1 MTNPTFTSPNS
12 PIIVLAGATGHLG
25 GLIAEELRQRG
36 AHVRALA
43 RVGTEAGKRAALQ
56 ALGAEVVEVD
66 FQNAPALAQACQGG
80 TCVVSAL
87 SGLRDVMVDTQT
99 QLLNAAVAA
108 GVPRFIPSDF
118 SIDFTRLVYGHNRNL
133 DFRKEFTKVLDKATI
148 AVTSVLNGMFT
159 DLLTGQA
166 PVVLFPLK
174 RILFWGNADQP
185 LDFTT
190 IANTAAYTALV
201 ALDPNTPRYLRIAGD
216 VQTPRGLQH
225 AASQAT
231 DQEFKLLRA
240 GGLGVLNA
248 MLKVTKTLMRN
259 SKEVFPPWQGMQYL
273 RDMLSGQ
280 AKLTQPLDNHRYPE
294 MRWASVQ
301 EVLATKK

>member
-1 MTNPTFTSPNS
+1 M
-12 PIIVLAGATGHLG
+12 
-25 GLIAEELRQRG
+25 
-36 AHVRALA
+36 RALA

>member
-1 MTNPTFTSPNS
+1 MTNPTSPNT
-12 PIIVLAGATGHLG
+12 PTIILAGATGHLG
-25 GLIAEELRQRG
+25 GLIAEELRKRG
-36 AHVRALA
+36 AHVRALV
-43 RVGTEAGKRAALQ
+43 RVGTEAGKRSALK

-80 TCVVSAL
+80 ACVVSAL

-99 QLLNAAVAA
+99 QLLNASVQA

-118 SIDFTRLVYGHNRNL
+118 SIDFTRLAYGKNRNL
-133 DFRKEFTKVLDKATI
+133 DFRKEFSEVLDNAPI
-148 AVTSVLNGMFT
+148 AGTSVLNGMFT

-190 IANTAAYTALV
+190 IANTAEYTALV

-216 VQTPRGLQH
+216 VQSPRSLQH
-225 AASQAT
+225 VASQAT
-231 DQEFKLLRA
+231 GHPYKLLRA

-248 MLKVTKTLMRN
+248 MIKVTKTLMRN
-259 SKEVFPPWQGMQYL
+259 NQEVFPPWQGMQYL
-273 RDMLSGQ
+273 RDMLSGET
-280 AKLTQPLDNHRYPE
+280 KLPSLDNDRYPG
-294 MRWASVQ
+294 MRWTSVQ

>member
-1 MTNPTFTSPNS
+1 MPNPTSPNNLT
-12 PIIVLAGATGHLG
+12 IILAGATGHLG
-25 GLIAEELRQRG
+25 GLIAEELRKRG
-36 AHVRALA
+36 AHVRALV
-43 RVGTEAGKRAALQ
+43 RMETEAGKRSALQ

-66 FQNAPALAQACQGG
+66 FQNAPALTQACQGG

-99 QLLNAAVAA
+99 QLLNASVQAS
-108 GVPRFIPSDF
+108 VPRFIPSDF
-118 SIDFTRLVYGHNRNL
+118 SIDFTRLAYGKNRNL
-133 DFRKEFTKVLDKATI
+133 DFRKEFSEVLDSAPI
-148 AVTSVLNGMFT
+148 AGTSVLNGMFT

-190 IANTAAYTALV
+190 IANTAQYTALV

-216 VQTPRGLQH
+216 VQSPRSLQRV
-225 AASQAT
+225 ASQAT
-231 DQEFKLLRA
+231 GQPFKLLRA

-248 MLKVTKTLMRN
+248 MIKVTKTLMRN
-259 SKEVFPPWQGMQYL
+259 NQEVFPPWQGMQYL
-273 RDMLSGQ
+273 RDMLSGET
-280 AKLTQPLDNHRYPE
+280 KLAPLDNDRYPG
-294 MRWASVQ
+294 MRWTSVQ